1 MIAGRREEVLAKAQA
16 ELGERAEIK
25 VCDVTDTE
33 AVEAAVD
40 LAAAR
45 FGGLDLAVN
54 AAGMGWAGSV
64 ANMPAAEFEA
74 VIDTNLSGVFRSMS
88 AEARVMKQGDGGSIV
103 NISSIAG
110 ALTHQWMSA
119 YCASKAGLL
128 GLMRSLASELTAD
141 KILVNALCPGWVNT
155 AMAHEGLQGFA
166 NALSIS
172 KDEAY
177 QKAMSEVPLGKMSEP
192 EEIAKFICFL
202 ISDAQS
208 SITGQTFDINNGAMM
223 P

>member
-33 AVEAAVD
+33 AVKAAVD

-119 YCASKAGLL
+119 WRGRQPSERGDAGS
-128 GLMRSLASELTAD
+128 GR
-141 KILVNALCPGWVNT
+141 
-155 AMAHEGLQGFA
+155 
-166 NALSIS
+166 
-172 KDEAY
+172 Y
-177 QKAMSEVPLGKMSEP
+177 R
-192 EEIAKFICFL
+192 
-202 ISDAQS
+202 
-208 SITGQTFDINNGAMM
+208 TGQHTGQHR
-223 P
+223 